1 MPKKEDTMVYDKA
14 RELARDIAGS
24 QEYTEYKRTK
34 ELAMANS
41 TTAGLIKQ
49 YHQLQLKAQAAALGG
64 QKDEELMGQLQK
76 MGEILMLNQDAS
88 AFLMAEF
95 RLNQMLGDVYKIL
108 AEAVDVDLGMLDE
121 S

>member
-1 MPKKEDTMVYDKA
+1 MVYDKA
-14 RELARDIAGS
+14 NELARDIAQS
-24 QEYTEYKRTK
+24 QEYTEYKRLK
-34 ELAMANS
+34 EVAMAND

-49 YHQLQLKAQAAALGG
+49 YHQLQLKAQAMTLGG
-64 QKDEELMGQLQK
+64 QKDDELLTQLQK
-76 MGEILMLNQDAS
+76 LGEVLMLNQDAS

-108 AEAVDVDLGMLDE
+108 AEAVDLDLGMLDE